1 MSNDVRLPETLEVE
15 TASAPSASVIW
26 LHGLGADGHDFEP
39 IVPELG
45 LPADVAVRF
54 VFPHAPHRPVTI
66 NGGYIMRAWYDMR
79 PAPVG
84 FTDNADHILESE
96 QGLRGLIARE
106 AERGIAVDR
115 IVLAGFSQGGAIALH
130 TGLRY
135 PQRLGGILALSTYV
149 PIPEAIS
156 SGAQSPAPVA
166 GLPVF
171 FAHGDRDPL
180 ISLPLAEASRAL
192 LQGAGVKLE
201 SHVYA
206 MEHTVNLEEIADIG
220 RWLGGLVR
228 T

>member
-1 MSNDVRLPETLEVE
+1 MPDDVRLPETLEVE

-45 LPADVAVRF
+45 LAGDVAVRF
-54 VFPHAPHRPVTI
+54 VFPHAPYRPVTI
-66 NGGYIMRAWYDMR
+66 NGGYVMRAWYDML
-79 PAPVG
+79 PAPSG
-84 FTDNADHILESE
+84 FTDDADHILESE

-106 AERGIAVDR
+106 TGRGIATDR

-156 SGAQSPAPVA
+156 PGGQSPAPIA

-171 FAHGDRDPL
+171 LAHGDRDPL
-180 ISLPLAEASRAL
+180 IPRPLAEASREL
-192 LQGAGVKLE
+192 LQGTGVKLE
-201 SHVYA
+201 WHAYA

-220 RWLGGLVR
+220 RWLGGLLR
-228 T
+228 A